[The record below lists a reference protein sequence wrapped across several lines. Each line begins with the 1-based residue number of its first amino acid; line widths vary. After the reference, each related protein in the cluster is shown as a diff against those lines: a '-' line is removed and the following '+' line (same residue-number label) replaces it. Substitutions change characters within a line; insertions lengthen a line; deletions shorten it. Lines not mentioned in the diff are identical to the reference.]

1 MNRTIAALFDL
12 DGVIVDTESQYSIY
26 WNNVGVK
33 YLSDPDRF
41 GDKVKGNT
49 LRQIFE
55 KYFSGREEI
64 QQEIVK
70 NLDKWEHDMSYDYI
84 PGILDFLNCLRKNNV
99 KTAIVTS
106 SNDVKMANL
115 YREHPDIKSYFDVIV
130 TANQI
135 SRSKPDPECYLL
147 AAKLLDADV
156 RNCYVFEDSLAG
168 LAAGRAAGM
177 TVVGLSTT
185 LPLSRI
191 EDKADIVIP
200 DFREF
205 DFDKLIS
212 VKRS

>member
-1 MNRTIAALFDL
+1 MSRTIAALFDL

-55 KYFSGREEI
+55 KYFSGREDV
-64 QQEIVK
+64 QQEIIK
-70 NLDKWEHDMSYDYI
+70 NLDKWEYDMSYDYI

-99 KTAIVTS
+99 KTAI
-106 SNDVKMANL
+106 
-115 YREHPDIKSYFDVIV
+115 IKSYFDVIV

-156 RNCYVFEDSLAG
+156 QNCYVFEDSLAG

-191 EDKADIVIP
+191 EDKADIVIS

-205 DFDKLIS
+205 DFDKLMSI
-212 VKRS
+212 KRS

>member
-1 MNRTIAALFDL
+1 M
-12 DGVIVDTESQYSIY
+12 
-26 WNNVGVK
+26 
-33 YLSDPDRF
+33 
-41 GDKVKGNT
+41 
-49 LRQIFE
+49 
-55 KYFSGREEI
+55 
-64 QQEIVK
+64 
-70 NLDKWEHDMSYDYI
+70 
-84 PGILDFLNCLRKNNV
+84 

-156 RNCYVFEDSLAG
+156 QNCYVFEDSLAG

-191 EDKADIVIP
+191 EDKADIVIS

-205 DFDKLIS
+205 DFDKLMSI
-212 VKRS
+212 KRS